1 METDWQ
7 REHINV
13 VKEQLRLRP
22 EIKLKKSEIEL
33 ISKDRAIALLMN
45 YDKKHSNK

>member
-7 REHINV
+7 REHIDV
-13 VKEQLRLRP
+13 LTEHLRLRP
-22 EIKLKKSEIEL
+22 DIKLKKSEIEL
-33 ISKDRAIALLMN
+33 MSKDRAIAFLMN